1 MRDREEEIINYFL
14 RDELLVINSFI
25 PRKRKTLDELLNE
38 DYPHVQT
45 KDGGIHM
52 FRKSE
57 LRLAKELIGDEG
69 RKLLLPIFL
78 ELRPEM
84 TQTIAVV
91 EDPVAAQLIAK
102 ITGLPPESPLYLYPA
117 HLNIVRKKIG
127 TLIQYLI
134 SPSSLME

>member
-1 MRDREEEIINYFL
+1 MRDKEEEIINYFL
-14 RDELLVINSFI
+14 KDELLVINSFI
-25 PRKRKTLDELLNE
+25 PRKRKTLDELLKE

-69 RKLLLPIFL
+69 SKLLLPIFL

-84 TQTIAVV
+84 TQTVAVV
-91 EDPVAAQLIAK
+91 EDPVATQLIAK
-102 ITGLPPESPLYLYPA
+102 ITGLPPETPLYLYTP
-117 HLNIVRKKIG
+117 HLNMVRKKIG

-134 SPSSLME
+134 SPRSLTE